1 MKIGLIGYGK
11 MGKTIESLINESA
24 HNSVQLIVNSS
35 NRVTTTINDLKQC
48 DVIIEFTEP
57 DSAVENIKWCLEAG
71 VPVVVG
77 TTAWLQHLPTITKW
91 CNELNGAVFYSPNYS
106 IGVNIFWEVNRKLA
120 KLMSLQH
127 QYDVSMEEIHHTEKK
142 DAPSGTAVKTAE
154 VILNELH
161 RKNNWTL
168 NSKASELDLLIVAK
182 REPNVPGTHTVSYK
196 SNVDCIQITHE
207 AYNRKGFAEGAI
219 MAANWLY
226 GRQGVFQMSDMLN
239 EL

>member
-1 MKIGLIGYGK
+1 MRIVLLGYGK
-11 MGKTIESLINESA
+11 MGKEIEKIAIDRKHEIVLKVDETNANTITKE
-24 HNSVQLIVNSS
+24 
-35 NRVTTTINDLKQC
+35 DLKKG
-48 DVIIEFTEP
+48 DVAIEFSTP
-57 DSAVENIKWCLEAG
+57 HTVVNNIYKCLDAQL
-71 VPVVVG
+71 PIVVG
-77 TTAWLQHLPTITKW
+77 TTGWYEQFEKIKNDCASKKSSL
-91 CNELNGAVFYSPNYS
+91 FYATNFS
-106 IGVNIFWEVNRKLA
+106 IGVNLFFKVNKYLA
-120 KLMSLQH
+120 ELMNN
-127 QYDVSMEEIHHTEKK
+127 YPDYNVSMEEIHHTEKK